1 MKRTTVIFKV
11 TLLFTYL
18 FYSGS
23 FCLAMPIFNNGVQ
36 AENKIT
42 FTSDNPIF
50 TNKSLSTKEMSKL
63 LDFYT
68 DVFSSETQLSKWY
81 SSVYDS
87 SALLYIPIQYAYDT
101 QNQELIN
108 KLRKLFTYNALVI
121 VKKNNQADDLAKRTF
136 YFTVSEYLRRNGI
149 KDNAENTKMYNFIKN
164 EVLYYWNNNPAN
176 IWEAESKKFYGAK
189 QRIDYILSGNFN
201 GNLSYYRAITDFELY
216 VMGTGVSLLL
226 IEKDAKRTITPDLVS
241 IKDRFYQ
248 VLKKEVSFKDNTSW
262 YLQSNIWRDHPDFK
276 DVALEKS
283 QNVNWDASH
292 FSRMSAYLHLLKLNF
307 QDDKSKYSY
316 LEKLTVLLS
325 NQLITNIAVYNS
337 KNNVYTF
344 NNYIDGNNSSFRSD
358 IKDGKKGI
366 QPSQNFEHIFIGWW
380 KMLNTNEVDI
390 MYERIAKKFPYYS
403 EQSAYLTHD
412 KGFFQEIV
420 NLK

>member
-1 MKRTTVIFKV
+1 MKSTTVIFKI

-18 FYSGS
+18 FYSNS
-23 FCLAMPIFNNGVQ
+23 FCLAMPIFKSIEQ

-42 FTSDNPIF
+42 FTSDNPTF
-50 TNKSLSTKEMSKL
+50 TNKNLSVKEISKM

-87 SALLYIPIQYAYDT
+87 SALLYVPMQYAYDT
-101 QNQELIN
+101 QNNELIN
-108 KLRKLFTYNALVI
+108 KFQKLFTYNTLLI
-121 VKKNNQADDLAKRTF
+121 VKKNSQADDLAKRTF
-136 YFTVSEYLRRNGI
+136 YFTVSEYLRRSGI
-149 KDNAENTKMYNFIKN
+149 KGNAENTKMYNFIKN

-176 IWEAESKKFYGAK
+176 IWDAESKKFYGAK

-248 VLKKEVSFKDNTSW
+248 VLKKEVSIKDNTAW

-307 QDDKSKYSY
+307 QDDKPKYSY

-325 NQLITNIAVYNS
+325 NQLITNIAVYDS

-366 QPSQNFEHIFIGWW
+366 QPSKNFEHIFIGWW

-390 MYERIAKKFPYYS
+390 MYERIAKQFPYYS

-412 KGFFQEIV
+412 KGFFLEIV

>member
-1 MKRTTVIFKV
+1 MKSSTLIFKI
-11 TLLFTYL
+11 TLLFTYWM
-18 FYSGS
+18 YSSS
-23 FCLAMPIFNNGVQ
+23 FCLAMPIFKPAPAIQ
-36 AENKIT
+36 NKLI
-42 FTSDNPIF
+42 FTSDNPTF
-50 TNKSLSTKEMSKL
+50 TNKNLSVKEISKM

-87 SALLYIPIQYAYDT
+87 SALLYVPMQYAYDT
-101 QNQELIN
+101 QNNELIN
-108 KLRKLFTYNALVI
+108 KFQKLFTYNTLLI
-121 VKKNNQADDLAKRTF
+121 VKKNSQADDLAKRTF
-136 YFTVSEYLRRNGI
+136 YFTVSEYLRRSGI
-149 KDNAENTKMYNFIKN
+149 KGNAENTKMYDFIKN

-176 IWEAESKKFYGAK
+176 IWDAESKKFYGAK

-248 VLKKEVSFKDNTSW
+248 VLKKEVSIKDGAW
-262 YLQSNIWRDHPDFK
+262 YLQPNIWKDHPDFK
-276 DVALEKS
+276 DVALQKS

-307 QDDKSKYSY
+307 QNDKIKYSY
-316 LEKLTVLLS
+316 LEKLTTLLS

-337 KNNVYTF
+337 KNDFYTF

-358 IKDGKKGI
+358 VKGGKKGI

-380 KMLNTNEVDI
+380 KMLNTKEVNI
-390 MYERIAKKFPYYS
+390 MYERIAGKFPYYS
-403 EQSAYLTHD
+403 EQSAYITHD
-412 KGFFQEIV
+412 KGFYQEIV

>member
-1 MKRTTVIFKV
+1 MKSSTLIFKI
-11 TLLFTYL
+11 TLLFTCWM
-18 FYSGS
+18 YSS
-23 FCLAMPIFNNGVQ
+23 PFCLAMPIFKPAPVIQ
-36 AENKIT
+36 NKLI
-42 FTSDNPIF
+42 FTSDNPTF
-50 TNKSLSTKEMSKL
+50 TNKNLSVKEISKM

-87 SALLYIPIQYAYDT
+87 SALLYVPMQYTYDT
-101 QNQELIN
+101 QNNELIN
-108 KLRKLFTYNALVI
+108 KFQKLFTYNTLLI
-121 VKKNNQADDLAKRTF
+121 VKKNSQADDLAKRTF
-136 YFTVSEYLRRNGI
+136 YFTVSEYLRRSGI
-149 KDNAENTKMYNFIKN
+149 KGNAENIKMYDFIKS

-176 IWEAESKKFYGAK
+176 IWDAESKKFYGAK

-226 IEKDAKRTITPDLVS
+226 IEKDAKQTVTPDLVS
-241 IKDRFYQ
+241 IKNRFYQ
-248 VLKKEVSFKDNTSW
+248 VLKKEVSIKDEAW
-262 YLQSNIWRDHPDFK
+262 YLQPNIWRDHPDFK

-307 QDDKSKYSY
+307 QNDKIKYSY
-316 LEKLTVLLS
+316 LERLTTLLS
-325 NQLITNIAVYNS
+325 NQLITKIAVYNS
-337 KNNVYTF
+337 KNDFYTF

-358 IKDGKKGI
+358 VKDGKKGI

-380 KMLNTNEVDI
+380 KMLNTREVNI
-390 MYERIAKKFPYYS
+390 MYERIAGKFPYYS
-403 EQSAYLTHD
+403 EQSAYITHD

>member
-1 MKRTTVIFKV
+1 MKSTTVIFKV

-18 FYSGS
+18 FYSSS
-23 FCLAMPIFNNGVQ
+23 FCLAMPVFKSVVQ
-36 AENKIT
+36 TENKIT
-42 FTSDNPIF
+42 FASDKPIF
-50 TNKSLSTKEMSKL
+50 TNKSLSTKEISKL

-121 VKKNNQADDLAKRTF
+121 VKKNSQADDLAKRTF

-176 IWEAESKKFYGAK
+176 IWDAESNKFYGVK
-189 QRIDYILSGNFN
+189 QRINYILSGDFN

-226 IEKDAKRTITPDLVS
+226 IEKDAKRTITSDLVS
-241 IKDRFYQ
+241 IKNTFYQ
-248 VLKKEVSFKDNTSW
+248 VLKKEVSIKDNKAW

-283 QNVNWDASH
+283 QNINWDASH

-307 QDDKSKYSY
+307 QDDKPKYSY
-316 LEKLTVLLS
+316 LEKLTTLLS
-325 NQLITNIAVYNS
+325 NQLTTNIAVYDS

-380 KMLNTNEVDI
+380 KMLNTNEVDV
-390 MYERIAKKFPYYS
+390 MYERIAKQFPYYS
-403 EQSAYLTHD
+403 EQNAYIIHD

>member
-1 MKRTTVIFKV
+1 MKSSTLIFKV
-11 TLLFTYL
+11 TLLLTYL
-18 FYSGS
+18 FYSNS
-23 FCLAMPIFNNGVQ
+23 FCLARTPETQ
-36 AENKIT
+36 NKVI
-42 FTSDNPIF
+42 FTSDDQIF
-50 TNKSLSTKEMSKL
+50 TDKNLSVKEISKL

-68 DVFSSETQLSKWY
+68 DVFSSETQLAKWY

-108 KLRKLFTYNALVI
+108 KLRKLFTYNTLLI
-121 VKKNNQADDLAKRTF
+121 VKKNSQADDLAKRTF

-149 KDNAENTKMYNFIKN
+149 KDNAENIKMYNFIKS
-164 EVLYYWNNNPAN
+164 EVLYYWNKNPAN
-176 IWEAESKKFYGAK
+176 IWDAESKKFYGVK

-226 IEKDAKRTITPDLVS
+226 IEKEAKQTITPDLVS

-248 VLKKEVSFKDNTSW
+248 VLKKEVSIKDNKAW
-262 YLQSNIWRDHPDFK
+262 YLQPNIWRDHPDFQ
-276 DVALEKS
+276 DVALKKS
-283 QNVNWDASH
+283 QSVNWDASH

-307 QDDKSKYSY
+307 QDDKPKYSY
-316 LEKLTVLLS
+316 LEKLTTLLS
-325 NQLITNIAVYNS
+325 NQLTTNIAVYDS

-380 KMLNTNEVDI
+380 KMLNTNEVDV
-390 MYERIAKKFPYYS
+390 MYERITKQFPYYS
-403 EQSAYLTHD
+403 EQSAYIIHD

>member
-1 MKRTTVIFKV
+1 MKSSTLIFKI
-11 TLLFTYL
+11 TLLFTYWM
-18 FYSGS
+18 YSSS
-23 FCLAMPIFNNGVQ
+23 FCLAMPIFKPAPAIQ
-36 AENKIT
+36 NKLI
-42 FTSDNPIF
+42 FTSDNPTF
-50 TNKSLSTKEMSKL
+50 TNKNLSVKEISKM

-87 SALLYIPIQYAYDT
+87 SALLYVPMQYAYDT
-101 QNQELIN
+101 QNNELIN
-108 KLRKLFTYNALVI
+108 KFQKLFTYNTLLI
-121 VKKNNQADDLAKRTF
+121 VKKNSQADDLAKRTF
-136 YFTVSEYLRRNGI
+136 YFTVSEYLRRSGI
-149 KDNAENTKMYNFIKN
+149 KGNAENTKMYDFIKS

-176 IWEAESKKFYGAK
+176 IWDAESKKFYGAK

-226 IEKDAKRTITPDLVS
+226 IEKDAKRTVTPDLVS

-248 VLKKEVSFKDNTSW
+248 VLKKEVSIKDKGW
-262 YLQSNIWRDHPDFK
+262 YLQPNIWKDHPDFK

-292 FSRMSAYLHLLKLNF
+292 FSRMCAYLHLLKINF
-307 QDDKSKYSY
+307 QNDTIKYSY
-316 LEKLTVLLS
+316 LEKLTTLLS

-337 KNNVYTF
+337 KNDFYTF

-358 IKDGKKGI
+358 VKGGKKGI

-380 KMLNTNEVDI
+380 KMLNTREVNI
-390 MYERIAKKFPYYS
+390 MYERIAGKFPYYS
-403 EQSAYLTHD
+403 EQSAYITHD